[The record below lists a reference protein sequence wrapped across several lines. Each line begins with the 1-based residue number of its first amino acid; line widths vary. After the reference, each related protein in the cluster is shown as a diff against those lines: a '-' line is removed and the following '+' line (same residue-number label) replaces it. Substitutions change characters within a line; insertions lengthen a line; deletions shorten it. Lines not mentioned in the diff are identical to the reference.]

1 MIFCGQCGQQLAPGD
16 TRCPR
21 CGAAI
26 EPDAL
31 TTTRDAHPNAP
42 TEEARSFLVNRSP
55 STNAQGPMNPPIQQ
69 NEAQQKLVLRP
80 GMGGDNY
87 ATSAASD
94 ETSMMDSPRMGGA
107 YPTAYPQQSATNYP
121 PAGASYGNFPPQ
133 GADNFATRGSYT
145 GFTQQGGGPYTPMPA
160 GYPASSP
167 YQPPF
172 DQYQNMQEPAGN
184 NSRGRS
190 ASLVIILIGLL
201 FILSA
206 AILFILQHNGVI

>member
-16 TRCPR
+16 VRCPR

-42 TEEARSFLVNRSP
+42 TEEARSFIAKRSP
-55 STNAQGPMNPPIQQ
+55 STYTQGQAGPPMQQ
-69 NEAQQKLVLRP
+69 NEMQQKLVLRP
-80 GMGGDNY
+80 GVDGDNY
-87 ATSAASD
+87 PTAGASD
-94 ETSMMDSPRMGGA
+94 ATSMMDPAMMGGA

-121 PAGASYGNFPPQ
+121 PQ
-133 GADNFATRGSYT
+133 GPDNFATRGSYT
-145 GFTQQGGGPYTPMPA
+145 GFTQQAGGPYTPMPA

-172 DQYQNMQEPAGN
+172 EQYQNMQEPVAN

-206 AILFILQHNGVI
+206 AVLFILQHNGVI

>member
-1 MIFCGQCGQQLAPGD
+1 MQP
-16 TRCPR
+16 
-21 CGAAI
+21 
-26 EPDAL
+26 
-31 TTTRDAHPNAP
+31 
-42 TEEARSFLVNRSP
+42 
-55 STNAQGPMNPPIQQ
+55 

-80 GMGGDNY
+80 SLDGDNY
-87 ATSAASD
+87 PTAAASD
-94 ETSMMDSPRMGGA
+94 ATSMMDAPMMGGA

-133 GADNFATRGSYT
+133 GADNFAARGSYT
-145 GFTQQGGGPYTPMPA
+145 GFTQQAGGPYTPMPT

-167 YQPPF
+167 YQSPLE
-172 DQYQNMQEPAGN
+172 QYQYMQEPGAN

>member
-16 TRCPR
+16 VRCSR

-26 EPDAL
+26 EPDAQ

-55 STNAQGPMNPPIQQ
+55 STYAQGQAGPPIQQ
-69 NEAQQKLVLRP
+69 NEMQQKLVLRP
-80 GMGGDNY
+80 GVDGDNY
-87 ATSAASD
+87 PTAAASD
-94 ETSMMDSPRMGGA
+94 ATSMMDPAMMGGA

-121 PAGASYGNFPPQ
+121 PAGASYGGFPPK
-133 GADNFATRGSYT
+133 GAENFAARGAYT

-172 DQYQNMQEPAGN
+172 EQYQDMQEPVAH

-206 AILFILQHNGVI
+206 AILFILQHNGAI